1 MQIPLIIEDTLS
13 EIALMNTEW
22 YLLGITVAVLLLFEE
37 LIETVKEPILSDPS
51 ATMIN
56 SPFSNETHFKVN
68 DL

>member
-1 MQIPLIIEDTLS
+1 
-13 EIALMNTEW
+13 MNTEW